1 MSLVKVQSKALKQ
14 LFEPVHSFRTNLTY
28 TLNNGGLA
36 ARIRKH
42 AIYTDSN
49 LYEVGARVSVVRL
62 SKNNMILE
70 SATRLDVSAS
80 YELSLQG
87 IPLLDGYLT
96 EQSSDANSRGL
107 FLYEFHQ
114 NDWLTDKELMV
125 LACDII

>member
-1 MSLVKVQSKALKQ
+1 MSLVKVQSKALKR
-14 LFEPVHSFRTNLTY
+14 LFEPVHSFRTNLSY

-49 LYEVGARVSVVRL
+49 LYDVGARVSVVRL
-62 SKNNMILE
+62 SKKSMILD
-70 SATRLDVSAS
+70 SAIPMDVSAS

-96 EQSSDANSRGL
+96 EQCSSAISRGL
-107 FLYEFHQ
+107 FCYEFHQ
-114 NDWLTDKELMV
+114 NNWLTDKELTFLV
-125 LACDII
+125 SDII

>member
-1 MSLVKVQSKALKQ
+1 MSLVKVQSQALKR

-42 AIYTDSN
+42 EIYTDSN
-49 LYEVGARVSVVRL
+49 LHDVGARISVVRL
-62 SKNNMILE
+62 SKNSMILE
-70 SATRLDVSAS
+70 SATAMDTNAS

-96 EQSSDANSRGL
+96 ERSSSTASGGL
-107 FLYEFHQ
+107 FRYEFHQ
-114 NDWLTDKELMV
+114 NNWLTDKELMFLV
-125 LACDII
+125 SDII